1 MCPESAAV
9 LLWDALR
16 RSPEAE
22 MRKRRILFRYA
33 YSTPLLSV
41 MRMYCAGIGSS
52 SR

>member
-9 LLWDALR
+9 LLRDALR

-33 YSTPLLSV
+33 YSPPLLSV